1 MSVLEHD
8 VGTLPHDAHSLRR
21 SRLEVR
27 GLPRGGLTVGTWVAA
42 LIASVPLV
50 SVLYMLIV
58 RGGSRLTWDAL
69 VDLPPAGFEV
79 GGGFGNAIL
88 GTLVMVG
95 MAAGISVPVGIL
107 AAVLLAEV
115 APNSRLAA
123 ATRFGAKTLTG
134 LPSILAGVF
143 AYATVVLVTGT
154 YSAPAGA
161 VALAVLMVPTVV
173 LTAEEALKTVPRTI
187 TEPAYGVGCRR
198 SQVIWKVP
206 LPTALPAVLTGVMLA
221 VARAAGETAPL
232 LFTAL
237 FSSYWLVENGQ
248 VGLMRPTASLAVL
261 IYNFSGMPFENQIE
275 LAWAASL

>member
-1 MSVLEHD
+1 G
-8 VGTLPHDAHSLRR
+8 VGWGWVGR
-21 SRLEVR
+21 EVF
-27 GLPRGGLTVGTWVAA
+27 TVATWVAA

-58 RGGSRLTWDAL
+58 RGGSRLTWEAL

-134 LPSILAGVF
+134 LPSIL
-143 AYATVVLVTGT
+143 
-154 YSAPAGA
+154 
-161 VALAVLMVPTVV
+161 
-173 LTAEEALKTVPRTI
+173 
-187 TEPAYGVGCRR
+187 
-198 SQVIWKVP
+198 
-206 LPTALPAVLTGVMLA
+206 
-221 VARAAGETAPL
+221 
-232 LFTAL
+232 
-237 FSSYWLVENGQ
+237 
-248 VGLMRPTASLAVL
+248 
-261 IYNFSGMPFENQIE
+261 
-275 LAWAASL
+275 